1 MHAGE
6 ANIPSVL
13 GIVTFII
20 RSTPNTIFHIQITI
34 SYGEFKVVNK
44 PVIKNLVNIPNAV
57 FDEEADP
64 TR

>member
-1 MHAGE
+1 MHYQKH
-6 ANIPSVL
+6 
-13 GIVTFII
+13 TKH
-20 RSTPNTIFHIQITI
+20 TILCIQITI